1 MTTGSPFVVIQLI
14 GAPRGKGRPRFSSAG
29 AFVRVYTDA
38 ATKKFENALRAEGV
52 KVMAGRPPVDEALS
66 VSVVAHMAIPK
77 SFSKAKRAAALG
89 FDLFPM
95 VKPDGDN
102 FLKIALDALN
112 GVVWRDD
119 VIVVFSSILKVYSEL
134 PRIYVEVRKWND

>member
-1 MTTGSPFVVIQLI
+1 MTEPIAVISLA
-14 GAPRGKGRPRFSSAG
+14 GVPRGKGRPRFSSAG

-38 ATKKFENALRAEGV
+38 ATKAYENALRAEGV
-52 KVMAGRPPVDEALS
+52 RMMAGRPPFDEALS
-66 VSVVAHMAIPK
+66 VVVVAHMAIPK
-77 SFSKAKRAAALG
+77 SFSKAKRAAALA

-119 VIVVFSSILKVYSEL
+119 VIVVFSSILKVYSEF
-134 PRIYVEVRKWND
+134 PRLHVEVRKWND